1 MQDATMRHTRKL
13 ISVLT
18 TTLVGVVLVAEEP
31 AKPTR
36 RRITVDEIQ
45 NSVVIGH
52 LGVPLGEVVT
62 VKVRWEEGFKG
73 DSVFVS
79 EVNGHGLEPAAE
91 FWHDNP
97 SVPTREFINVRK
109 YEFGRDYMLR
119 VYETANFYGIRDE
132 WETETGNPP
141 VAGFNFWFYA
151 DLNLLREAPEG
162 NPEPDNGRPA
172 PPTQRRITVKDIQN
186 SIVVGRLGIPL
197 GEVATIVGRWE
208 NDDSKKNGH
217 QLLVSEINGRVI
229 DEPLPFSG
237 DPPTLRGFY
246 SDEPHKL
253 EFDQTYRLRVYESAG
268 FTGIRP
274 EWYRESGEPMPAS
287 VGFSFQSD
295 ITVLR
300 DITSGEPKPRNE
312 RSTQNR
318 RPGKPAQKRDGGFE
332 LMQVPATSRDN
343 LILIGQIP

>member
-1 MQDATMRHTRKL
+1 MRHTRKL
-13 ISVLT
+13 ICVLAT
-18 TTLVGVVLVAEEP
+18 MLVGVVLVAGEP

-62 VKVRWEEGFKG
+62 VKLRWEPTFKPF
-73 DSVFVS
+73 DTVFVS
-79 EVNGHGLEPAAE
+79 EVNGHSLDPAAE

-97 SVPTREFINVRK
+97 FVPDRDRIEVRK
-109 YEFGRDYMLR
+109 YEWRRDYEFR
-119 VYETANFYGIRDE
+119 VYETASFYGDRDE
-132 WETETGNPP
+132 WLTETGDPP
-141 VAGFNFWFYA
+141 MQWVNFWFYV
-151 DLNLLREAPEG
+151 DLKLLREAPEG

-172 PPTQRRITVKDIQN
+172 PPTQRRITVKEIQN
-186 SIVVGRLGIPL
+186 SIVVGGLGIPL

-208 NDDSKKNGH
+208 NDHSKKDGH
-217 QLLVSEINGRVI
+217 QLLVSEINGRI
-229 DEPLPFSG
+229 LKEPLRFSG
-237 DPPTLRGFY
+237 DPPTLVGFY
-246 SDEPHKL
+246 SEERHKL

-343 LILIGQIP
+343 LTLIVQIQ